1 MTVDNLA
8 VLLRSRDEELV
19 AIYENVPGIVF
30 YIAVEPDGEFRF
42 LSVSRDFLVAT
53 GLTREQIVGSF
64 VRDVIP
70 PPSRDIVLNHYRDA
84 IRSGQPVRW
93 EEESVYPA
101 GRRYG
106 EVAVTP
112 LYDASGIATHLIGIV
127 HDITERKRMEKERAE
142 GDRLKDEFLSLL
154 GHELRNPLAAISTGV
169 QLLSGGVS
177 DEERVSLNG
186 MMDRQVK
193 LMQRLLDDLLDLGR
207 ITHGHIQLK
216 KERIDLAKLLQHV
229 TGVTQSTTAER
240 RQEMILRLP
249 AEVVTFEADEAR
261 LEQIAINLLSNA
273 SKYTAQGGRIEFSG
287 AREGSE
293 VVLRCKDNGRGI
305 PREMLQKIFEPF
317 TRVGPLSD
325 SRGEAS
331 LGIGLALVKRL
342 VELHGGRISVE
353 SSGPGT
359 GSEFLV
365 RLPMQPTL
373 SDQPPAPETKPAF
386 TLRRSRSIVL
396 VEDNSDVAGTIVVAL
411 KQAGYR
417 VTLFADAF
425 SALAGLSD
433 LQPHAIL
440 LDIGLPGMD
449 GYELAAKLRKE
460 RNCRDSLFIA
470 ISGFK
475 RRQTPEAADDFDH
488 YFTKPVNLS
497 SLLNVLGS
505 TLAEAE
511 QATAAAAGPAPEK
524 TSLQVLLIED
534 HAALSAAM
542 AELLNREGFEVR
554 TAFSGEEGLKFASDF
569 RPQLILCDLNLPDM
583 GGQEVIRRLRSNPV
597 TRHAY
602 SVILTALSEAEI
614 RTFNDEAK
622 KMGIDEF
629 IRKPLM
635 PEVLHS
641 LVAKLKR

>member
-229 TGVTQSTTAER
+229 TVVTQSTTAER

-554 TAFSGEEGLKFASDF
+554 TASSGGEGLKFASDF